1 MKKVRLLK
9 NEIRPFEPESF
20 LILVVDDVTKN
31 LQLVMEIL
39 EQIGYETTFAT
50 SGKKALE
57 RLETVKPDLILLD
70 LMMPDMGGLEVC
82 QILKADPRYQKIPV
96 IFLTASNE
104 QENLIDAFEKGA
116 VDYVTKP
123 FHSAELLARVRTHL
137 ELKQARDDL
146 HEAYEALESLVVV
159 DPLTGVANRRAID
172 AFAKEEYERA
182 QRYKTH
188 FSVLMIDL
196 DHFKNVND
204 LYGHYVGD
212 ECLKIVAEKLN
223 DSLRAVD
230 QFGRFGGEEF
240 VAILPQTNLTEA
252 IKVAERLR
260 IAVNQL
266 VPDIKDF
273 STSLSISI
281 GVSAFEEQ
289 DQVLMDIFI
298 RADKALYEAKAMGR
312 NLVRTNPSEVLLEF

>member
-1 MKKVRLLK
+1 
-9 NEIRPFEPESF
+9 
-20 LILVVDDVTKN
+20 
-31 LQLVMEIL
+31 
-39 EQIGYETTFAT
+39 
-50 SGKKALE
+50 
-57 RLETVKPDLILLD
+57 
-70 LMMPDMGGLEVC
+70 
-82 QILKADPRYQKIPV
+82 
-96 IFLTASNE
+96 
-104 QENLIDAFEKGA
+104 
-116 VDYVTKP
+116 
-123 FHSAELLARVRTHL
+123 
-137 ELKQARDDL
+137 
-146 HEAYEALESLVVV
+146 
-159 DPLTGVANRRAID
+159 
-172 AFAKEEYERA
+172 
-182 QRYKTH
+182 
-188 FSVLMIDL
+188 
-196 DHFKNVND
+196 
-204 LYGHYVGD
+204 
-212 ECLKIVAEKLN
+212 VAEKLN

-273 STSLSISI
+273 STSLSVSI

>member
-1 MKKVRLLK
+1 MKINPLSKHE
-9 NEIRPFEPESF
+9 NRPFEPESF

-82 QILKADPRYQKIPV
+82 EILKAAPQYQKIPV

-104 QENLIDAFEKGA
+104 QESLIDAFAKGA

-137 ELKQARDDL
+137 ELKQARDAL
-146 HEAYEALESLVVV
+146 HEAYEALELLVVV
-159 DPLTGVANRRAID
+159 DLLTGVSNRRAID
-172 AFAKEEYERA
+172 VFAQEEYDRA
-182 QRYKTH
+182 QRYKTD

-196 DHFKNVND
+196 DHFKKVND
-204 LYGHYVGD
+204 VYGHYIGD
-212 ECLKIVAEKLN
+212 ECLKIVSEKLN
-223 DSLRAVD
+223 NSLRIVD

-240 VAILPQTNLTEA
+240 VAILPETSLTDA

-260 IAVNQL
+260 LEISQL
-266 VPDIKDF
+266 VPDIKGF
-273 STSLSISI
+273 SASLSISI
-281 GVSAFEEQ
+281 GVSAFQET
-289 DQVLMDIFI
+289 DQAPTDIFK
-298 RADKALYEAKAMGR
+298 RADKALYEAKEMGR
-312 NLVRTNPSEVLLEF
+312 NLVRANSNEVSA

>member
-50 SGKKALE
+50 GGKKALE

-146 HEAYEALESLVVV
+146 HEAYEVLESLVVV

-172 AFAKEEYERA
+172 AFAQEEYERA
-182 QRYKTH
+182 KRYKTE

-196 DHFKNVND
+196 DHFKKVND
-204 LYGHYVGD
+204 IYGHY
-212 ECLKIVAEKLN
+212 
-223 DSLRAVD
+223 
-230 QFGRFGGEEF
+230 
-240 VAILPQTNLTEA
+240 
-252 IKVAERLR
+252 
-260 IAVNQL
+260 
-266 VPDIKDF
+266 
-273 STSLSISI
+273 I
-281 GVSAFEEQ
+281 GMNVS
-289 DQVLMDIFI
+289 
-298 RADKALYEAKAMGR
+298 K
-312 NLVRTNPSEVLLEF
+312 

>member
-1 MKKVRLLK
+1 
-9 NEIRPFEPESF
+9 
-20 LILVVDDVTKN
+20 VVDDVTKN

-50 SGKKALE
+50 GGKKTLE

-82 QILKADPRYQKIPV
+82 EILKADLRYQKIPV

-104 QENLIDAFEKGA
+104 QESLIQAFEKGA

-123 FHSAELLARVRTHL
+123 FRSAELLARVRTHL
-137 ELKQARDDL
+137 ELKQARDEL
-146 HEAYEALESLVVV
+146 HEAYEALERLILL

-172 AFAKEEYERA
+172 EFAKEEYDRA
-182 QRYKTH
+182 QRYKTC

-196 DHFKNVND
+196 DYFKKVND
-204 LYGHYVGD
+204 TYGHYIGD
-212 ECLKIVAEKLN
+212 ECLKIVAEKLDN
-223 DSLRAVD
+223 SLRTVD

-240 VAILPQTNLTEA
+240 VAILPETSLTEA

-260 IAVNQL
+260 IEVDQL
-266 VPDIKDF
+266 VPAIKDF
-273 STSLSISI
+273 SSSLSVSI
-281 GVSAFEEQ
+281 GVSAFQEK
-289 DQVLMDIFI
+289 DQAVMDIFK
-298 RADKALYEAKAMGR
+298 RADQALYEAKEMGR
-312 NLVRTNPSEVLLEF
+312 NLVRANPSESSA

>member
-1 MKKVRLLK
+1 MKKIPLLR
-9 NEIRPFEPESF
+9 NQNRPFEPESF

-50 SGKKALE
+50 GGKKALE

-82 QILKADPRYQKIPV
+82 EILKADPRYQKIPV

-104 QENLIDAFEKGA
+104 QESLIDAFAKGA

-146 HEAYEALESLVVV
+146 HEAYEALERLVVV

-172 AFAKEEYERA
+172 TFTQEEYERA
-182 QRYKTH
+182 QRYKTD
-188 FSVLMIDL
+188 FSLLMIDL
-196 DHFKNVND
+196 DHFKKVND
-204 LYGHYVGD
+204 IYGHYIGD
-212 ECLKIVAEKLN
+212 ECLKIVAEKLDN
-223 DSLRAVD
+223 SLRTVD

-240 VAILPQTNLTEA
+240 VAILPETSLTEA

-260 IAVNQL
+260 IAVHQL

-273 STSLSISI
+273 SSSLSVSI
-281 GVSAFEEQ
+281 GVSGFQEK
-289 DQVLMDIFI
+289 DQSPMDIFK
-298 RADKALYEAKAMGR
+298 RADQALYEAKEMGR
-312 NLVRTNPSEVLLEF
+312 NLVRVSPSEVSA

>member
-1 MKKVRLLK
+1 MKKIPLLR
-9 NEIRPFEPESF
+9 NQNRPFEPQSF

-50 SGKKALE
+50 GGKKALE
-57 RLETVKPDLILLD
+57 RVETVKPDLILLD

-82 QILKADPRYQKIPV
+82 EILKADPRYQKIPI

-104 QENLIDAFEKGA
+104 QESLIDAFAKGA

-146 HEAYEALESLVVV
+146 HEAYEILEHLVVV

-172 AFAKEEYERA
+172 TFAQEEYDRA
-182 QRYKTH
+182 QRYKTN

-196 DHFKNVND
+196 DHFKKVND
-204 LYGHYVGD
+204 TYGHYIGD
-212 ECLKIVAEKLN
+212 ECLKIVAEKLDN
-223 DSLRAVD
+223 ALRTVD

-240 VAILPQTNLTEA
+240 VAILPQTSLTEA

-260 IAVNQL
+260 IEVDQL

-273 STSLSISI
+273 SSSLSVSI
-281 GVSAFEEQ
+281 GVSTFQEKDKAP
-289 DQVLMDIFI
+289 MDIFV
-298 RADKALYEAKAMGR
+298 RADQALYEAKAMGR
-312 NLVRTNPSEVLLEF
+312 NLVRANPSEVSA

>member
-1 MKKVRLLK
+1 MKKNPLFI
-9 NEIRPFEPESF
+9 NENRPFEPESF

-82 QILKADPRYQKIPV
+82 EILKADPQYQKIPV

-104 QENLIDAFEKGA
+104 QESLIDAFAKGA

-146 HEAYEALESLVVV
+146 HKAYEALERLVII
-159 DPLTGVANRRAID
+159 DPLTGVSNRRAID
-172 AFAKEEYERA
+172 AFAQEEYDRA

-204 LYGHYVGD
+204 IYGHYIGD
-212 ECLKIVAEKLN
+212 ECLKVVAEKLDN
-223 DSLRAVD
+223 SLRTVD

-240 VAILPQTNLTEA
+240 VAILPETSLTEA

-260 IAVNQL
+260 IEVSQL

-273 STSLSISI
+273 SSSLSVSI
-281 GVSAFEEQ
+281 GVSGFQEK
-289 DQVLMDIFI
+289 DQSPMDIFK
-298 RADKALYEAKAMGR
+298 RADQALYEAKEMGR
-312 NLVRTNPSEVLLEF
+312 NLVRVNPREVSA

>member
-1 MKKVRLLK
+1 MKINPLSKHE
-9 NEIRPFEPESF
+9 NRPFEPESF

-50 SGKKALE
+50 GGKKALE

-82 QILKADPRYQKIPV
+82 EILKADPQYQKIPV

-104 QENLIDAFEKGA
+104 QESLIDAFAKGA

-137 ELKQARDDL
+137 ELKQARDAL
-146 HEAYEALESLVVV
+146 HEAYEVLESLVVV

-172 AFAKEEYERA
+172 AFAQEEYERA
-182 QRYKTH
+182 QRYKTE

-196 DHFKNVND
+196 DYFKKVND
-204 LYGHYVGD
+204 TYGHYIGD
-212 ECLKIVAEKLN
+212 ECLKIVAEKLDN
-223 DSLRAVD
+223 SLRTVD
-230 QFGRFGGEEF
+230 QLGRFGGEEF

-252 IKVAERLR
+252 IKVAERIRLE
-260 IAVNQL
+260 ISQL
-266 VPDIKDF
+266 VPDIKGF
-273 STSLSISI
+273 SASLSISI
-281 GVSAFEEQ
+281 GVSAFEEK
-289 DQVLMDIFI
+289 DQVLMDVFI

-312 NLVRTNPSEVLLEF
+312 NLVQANPSEVSP

>member
-1 MKKVRLLK
+1 MKKKSLIRDK
-9 NEIRPFEPESF
+9 NRPFEPESF

-50 SGKKALE
+50 GGKKTLE

-82 QILKADPRYQKIPV
+82 EILKADLRYQKIPV

-104 QENLIDAFEKGA
+104 QESLIQAFEKGA

-123 FHSAELLARVRTHL
+123 FRSAELLARVRTHL
-137 ELKQARDDL
+137 ELKQARDEL
-146 HEAYEALESLVVV
+146 HEAYEALERLILL

-172 AFAKEEYERA
+172 EFAKEEYDRA
-182 QRYKTH
+182 QRYKTC

-196 DHFKNVND
+196 DYFKKVND
-204 LYGHYVGD
+204 TYGHYIGD
-212 ECLKIVAEKLN
+212 ECLKIVAEKLDN
-223 DSLRAVD
+223 SLRTVD

-240 VAILPQTNLTEA
+240 VAILPETSLTEA

-260 IAVNQL
+260 IEVDQL
-266 VPDIKDF
+266 VPAIKDF
-273 STSLSISI
+273 SSSLSVSI
-281 GVSAFEEQ
+281 GVSAFQEK
-289 DQVLMDIFI
+289 DQAVMDIFK
-298 RADKALYEAKAMGR
+298 RADQALYEAKEMGR
-312 NLVRTNPSEVLLEF
+312 NLVRANPSESSA

>member
-1 MKKVRLLK
+1 MKINPLSKHE
-9 NEIRPFEPESF
+9 NRPFEPESF

-82 QILKADPRYQKIPV
+82 EILKADPQYQKIPV

-104 QENLIDAFEKGA
+104 QESLIDAFAKGA

-137 ELKQARDDL
+137 ELKQARDAL
-146 HEAYEALESLVVV
+146 HEAYEVLERLVVV
-159 DPLTGVANRRAID
+159 DPLTGVSNRRAID
-172 AFAKEEYERA
+172 VFAQEEYDRA
-182 QRYKTH
+182 QRYKTD

-196 DHFKNVND
+196 DHFKKVND
-204 LYGHYVGD
+204 IYGHYIGD

-223 DSLRAVD
+223 NSLRIVD

-240 VAILPQTNLTEA
+240 VAILPETSLTDA

-260 IAVNQL
+260 IEVSQL
-266 VPDIKDF
+266 VPDIKGF
-273 STSLSISI
+273 SASLSISI
-281 GVSAFEEQ
+281 GVSAFQET
-289 DQVLMDIFI
+289 DQAPTDIFK
-298 RADKALYEAKAMGR
+298 RADKALYEAKEMGR
-312 NLVRTNPSEVLLEF
+312 NLVRANPSEVSP

>member
-1 MKKVRLLK
+1 MKKIPLLR
-9 NEIRPFEPESF
+9 NQNRPFEPESF

-50 SGKKALE
+50 GGKKALE
-57 RLETVKPDLILLD
+57 RVETVKPDLILLD

-82 QILKADPRYQKIPV
+82 EILKADPRYQKIPI

-104 QENLIDAFEKGA
+104 QESLIDAFEKGA

-146 HEAYEALESLVVV
+146 HEAYEALERLVVV

-172 AFAKEEYERA
+172 TFTQEEYERA
-182 QRYKTH
+182 QRYKTD
-188 FSVLMIDL
+188 FSLLMIDL
-196 DHFKNVND
+196 DHFKKVND
-204 LYGHYVGD
+204 IYGHYIGD
-212 ECLKIVAEKLN
+212 ECLKIVAEKLDN
-223 DSLRAVD
+223 SLRTVD

-240 VAILPQTNLTEA
+240 VAILPETSLTEA

-266 VPDIKDF
+266 VPDIKNF
-273 STSLSISI
+273 SSSLSVSI
-281 GVSAFEEQ
+281 GVSGFQEK
-289 DQVLMDIFI
+289 DQSPIDIFK
-298 RADKALYEAKAMGR
+298 RADKALYEAKEMGR
-312 NLVRTNPSEVLLEF
+312 NLVRANPSEVSS

>member
-1 MKKVRLLK
+1 MKINPLSKHE
-9 NEIRPFEPESF
+9 NRPFEPESF

-50 SGKKALE
+50 GGKKALE

-82 QILKADPRYQKIPV
+82 EILKADPRYQKIPI

-104 QENLIDAFEKGA
+104 QENLIEAFEKGA

-146 HEAYEALESLVVV
+146 HEAYEVLESLVVV

-172 AFAKEEYERA
+172 AFAQEEYERA
-182 QRYKTH
+182 KRYKTE

-196 DHFKNVND
+196 DHFKKVND
-204 LYGHYVGD
+204 IYGHYIGD

-223 DSLRAVD
+223 NSLRIVD

-240 VAILPQTNLTEA
+240 VAILPETSLTDA

-260 IAVNQL
+260 IEVSQL
-266 VPDIKDF
+266 VPDIKGF
-273 STSLSISI
+273 SASLSISI
-281 GVSAFEEQ
+281 GVSAFQET
-289 DQVLMDIFI
+289 DQAPTDIFK
-298 RADKALYEAKAMGR
+298 RADKALYEAKEMGR
-312 NLVRTNPSEVLLEF
+312 NLVRANPSEVSP

>member
-82 QILKADPRYQKIPV
+82 QILKSDPRYQKIPV

-146 HEAYEALESLVVV
+146 HEAYEILESLVVV

-182 QRYKTH
+182 QRYKTE

-196 DHFKNVND
+196 DYFKNVND

-281 GVSAFEEQ
+281 GVSAFEEK

>member
-1 MKKVRLLK
+1 MKKIPLLK
-9 NEIRPFEPESF
+9 NQYRPFEPESF

-39 EQIGYETTFAT
+39 EQIGYETTFST
-50 SGKKALE
+50 GGKKALE

-82 QILKADPRYQKIPV
+82 EILKADPRYQKIPI

-104 QENLIDAFEKGA
+104 QENLIEAFEKGA

-146 HEAYEALESLVVV
+146 HEAYEALERLVVI
-159 DPLTGVANRRAID
+159 DPLTGVSNRRAID
-172 AFAKEEYERA
+172 TFAQEEYDRA
-182 QRYKTH
+182 QRYKTC

-196 DHFKNVND
+196 DYFKKVND
-204 LYGHYVGD
+204 TYGHYIGD
-212 ECLKIVAEKLN
+212 ECLKIVAEKLDN
-223 DSLRAVD
+223 TLRTVD

-240 VAILPQTNLTEA
+240 VAILPETSLTEA

-260 IAVNQL
+260 IEVSQL
-266 VPDIKDF
+266 VPAIKDF
-273 STSLSISI
+273 SSSLSVSI
-281 GVSAFEEQ
+281 GVSAFQEK
-289 DQVLMDIFI
+289 DKAPMDIFV
-298 RADKALYEAKAMGR
+298 RADQALYEAKEMGR
-312 NLVRTNPSEVLLEF
+312 NLVRANSNEVSA

>member
-50 SGKKALE
+50 GGKKALE

-82 QILKADPRYQKIPV
+82 EILKADPRYQKIPV

-104 QENLIDAFEKGA
+104 QESLIDAFEKGA

-146 HEAYEALESLVVV
+146 HQAYEVLERLVVI
-159 DPLTGVANRRAID
+159 DPLTEVANRRAID
-172 AFAKEEYERA
+172 AFAKEEYDRA
-182 QRYKTH
+182 QRYKTC

-196 DHFKNVND
+196 DYFKKVND
-204 LYGHYVGD
+204 TYGHYIGD

-223 DSLRAVD
+223 DSLRELD
-230 QFGRFGGEEF
+230 KFGRFGGEEF
-240 VAILPQTNLTEA
+240 VAILPETDLTEA

-260 IAVNQL
+260 IAVSQF
-266 VPDIKDF
+266 VADIKDF
-273 STSLSISI
+273 SASLSVSI
-281 GVSAFEEQ
+281 GVSAFQEK
-289 DQVLMDIFI
+289 DKAPMDVFI
-298 RADKALYEAKAMGR
+298 RADQALYEAKEMGR
-312 NLVRTNPSEVLLEF
+312 NLVRANPSEVSS

>member
-1 MKKVRLLK
+1 MKINPLSKHE
-9 NEIRPFEPESF
+9 NRPFEPESF

-82 QILKADPRYQKIPV
+82 EILKADPQYQKIPV

-104 QENLIDAFEKGA
+104 QESLIDAFAKGA

-137 ELKQARDDL
+137 ELKQARDAL
-146 HEAYEALESLVVV
+146 HEAYEVLERLVVV
-159 DPLTGVANRRAID
+159 DPLTGVSNRRAID
-172 AFAKEEYERA
+172 VFAQEEYDRA
-182 QRYKTH
+182 QRYKTD

-196 DHFKNVND
+196 DHFKKVND
-204 LYGHYVGD
+204 IYGHYIGD

-223 DSLRAVD
+223 NSLRIVD

-240 VAILPQTNLTEA
+240 VAILPETSLTDA

-260 IAVNQL
+260 IEVSQL
-266 VPDIKDF
+266 VPDIKGF
-273 STSLSISI
+273 SASLSISI
-281 GVSAFEEQ
+281 GVSAFQET
-289 DQVLMDIFI
+289 DQAPTDIFK
-298 RADKALYEAKAMGR
+298 RADKALYEAKEMGR
-312 NLVRTNPSEVLLEF
+312 NLVRANPSEVSV

>member
-50 SGKKALE
+50 GGKKALE

-146 HEAYEALESLVVV
+146 QEAYEVLERLVVV
-159 DPLTGVANRRAID
+159 DPLTGIANRRAID
-172 AFAKEEYERA
+172 TFAQEEYERA
-182 QRYKTH
+182 QRYKTD

-196 DHFKNVND
+196 DYFKKVND
-204 LYGHYVGD
+204 TYGHYIGD
-212 ECLKIVAEKLN
+212 ECLKIVAEKLDN
-223 DSLRAVD
+223 SLRTVD

-240 VAILPQTNLTEA
+240 VAILPETNLAEA

-260 IAVNQL
+260 IEVNQL

-273 STSLSISI
+273 STSLSVSI
-281 GVSAFEEQ
+281 GVSAFEEK

-298 RADKALYEAKAMGR
+298 RADQALYEAKAMGR
-312 NLVRTNPSEVLLEF
+312 NLVRANPSEVSP

>member
-1 MKKVRLLK
+1 MKKQSLVRDE
-9 NEIRPFEPESF
+9 NRVFEPESF

-50 SGKKALE
+50 GGKKALE

-82 QILKADPRYQKIPV
+82 EILKADPRYQKIPV

-104 QENLIDAFEKGA
+104 QESLIDAFEKGA

-146 HEAYEALESLVVV
+146 HEAYEALERLVVI
-159 DPLTGVANRRAID
+159 DPLTGVGNRRAID
-172 AFAKEEYERA
+172 TFAQKEYDRA
-182 QRYKTH
+182 KRYKTD

-196 DHFKNVND
+196 DHFKKVNAI
-204 LYGHYVGD
+204 YGHYIGD

-230 QFGRFGGEEF
+230 QFGRFDGGEF

-252 IKVAERLR
+252 IKVAERIRLE
-260 IAVNQL
+260 VSQL
-266 VPDIKDF
+266 VPEIKDF
-273 STSLSISI
+273 STSLSVSI
-281 GVSAFEEQ
+281 GVSAFEEK
-289 DQVLMDIFI
+289 DQVLRDIFR

-312 NLVRTNPSEVLLEF
+312 NLVRTNPSEVSA

>member
-1 MKKVRLLK
+1 MKKIPLLG
-9 NEIRPFEPESF
+9 NQNRPFEPESF

-50 SGKKALE
+50 GGKKALE
-57 RLETVKPDLILLD
+57 RLEIVKPDLILLD

-82 QILKADPRYQKIPV
+82 EILKADPKYQKIPI

-146 HEAYEALESLVVV
+146 HEAYEVLESLVVV

-172 AFAKEEYERA
+172 TFAQEEYERA
-182 QRYKTH
+182 QRYKTE

-196 DHFKNVND
+196 DHFKQVND
-204 LYGHYVGD
+204 IYGHYIGD

-223 DSLRAVD
+223 DSLRSVD
-230 QFGRFGGEEF
+230 QFGRFGAEEF

-252 IKVAERLR
+252 IKVAERIRLE
-260 IAVNQL
+260 ISQL
-266 VPDIKDF
+266 APDIKDF
-273 STSLSISI
+273 STSLSVSI
-281 GVSAFEEQ
+281 GVSAFEEK
-289 DQVLMDIFI
+289 DQVLMDVFI
-298 RADKALYEAKAMGR
+298 RADKALYEAKEMGR
-312 NLVRTNPSEVLLEF
+312 NLVRANPREDSV

>member
-1 MKKVRLLK
+1 
-9 NEIRPFEPESF
+9 
-20 LILVVDDVTKN
+20 
-31 LQLVMEIL
+31 MEIL

-82 QILKADPRYQKIPV
+82 EILKADPRYQKIPV

-104 QENLIDAFEKGA
+104 QESLIDAFAKGA

-137 ELKQARDDL
+137 ELKQARDAL
-146 HEAYEALESLVVV
+146 HEAYEVLERLVVV
-159 DPLTGVANRRAID
+159 DPLTGVSNRRAID
-172 AFAKEEYERA
+172 VFAQEEYDRA
-182 QRYKTH
+182 QRYKTD

-196 DHFKNVND
+196 DHFKKVND
-204 LYGHYVGD
+204 VYGHYIGD
-212 ECLKIVAEKLN
+212 ECLKIVSEKLN
-223 DSLRAVD
+223 NSLRIVD

-240 VAILPQTNLTEA
+240 VAILPETSLTDA

-260 IAVNQL
+260 IEVSQL
-266 VPDIKDF
+266 VPDIKGF
-273 STSLSISI
+273 SASLSISI
-281 GVSAFEEQ
+281 GVSAFQET
-289 DQVLMDIFI
+289 DQAPTDIFK
-298 RADKALYEAKAMGR
+298 RADKALYEAKEMGR
-312 NLVRTNPSEVLLEF
+312 NLVRANPSEVSV